1 MSWSLELVNIITQ
14 ALVTVVV
21 GAAAVYVAFRQYRLD
36 QRQVKLEQR
45 RARIEIHERLQ
56 PTIQAVMTLL
66 AKVTQDEIP
75 REAIAEF
82 TQVIARAIPLLDD
95 ERMIDYLNTLSLNV
109 RHLRLQQKCVVR
121 PGLSDEEREKVD
133 ARIHDLLQS
142 FAQQE
147 REALSRFRDYLP
159 R

>member
-45 RARIEIHERLQ
+45 RARVEIHERLQ

-109 RHLRLQQKCVVR
+109 RHGLACRMRNEKRLTLGYMISSNR
-121 PGLSDEEREKVD
+121 L
-133 ARIHDLLQS
+133 
-142 FAQQE
+142 
-147 REALSRFRDYLP
+147 LSRNGKLSQGFATICPVNFRFP
-159 R
+159 F

>member
-1 MSWSLELVNIITQ
+1 M
-14 ALVTVVV
+14 
-21 GAAAVYVAFRQYRLD
+21 
-36 QRQVKLEQR
+36 
-45 RARIEIHERLQ
+45 
-56 PTIQAVMTLL
+56 
-66 AKVTQDEIP
+66 
-75 REAIAEF
+75 
-82 TQVIARAIPLLDD
+82 ARAIPLLDD

-109 RHLRLQQKCVVR
+109 RHLRLEQQRVVR